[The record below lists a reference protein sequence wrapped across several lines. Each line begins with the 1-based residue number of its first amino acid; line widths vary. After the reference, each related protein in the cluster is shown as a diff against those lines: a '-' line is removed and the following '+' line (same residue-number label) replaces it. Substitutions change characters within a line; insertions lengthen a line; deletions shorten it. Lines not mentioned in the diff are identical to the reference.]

1 MLKYVLMFGGLFIMC
16 VPEDA
21 GFLQFALQG
30 AFGLA
35 LFIRGVML
43 SLDEAAA

>member
-16 VPEDA
+16 VPEDVS
-21 GFLQFALQG
+21 LLRFALQG
-30 AFGLA
+30 GFGLA